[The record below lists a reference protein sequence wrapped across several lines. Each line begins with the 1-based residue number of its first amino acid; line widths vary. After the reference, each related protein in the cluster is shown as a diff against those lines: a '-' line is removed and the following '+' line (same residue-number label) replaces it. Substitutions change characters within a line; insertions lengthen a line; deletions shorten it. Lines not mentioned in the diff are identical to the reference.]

1 MYRYM
6 YRTLIF
12 FDLLSEI
19 PGNFVSLSSIKIG
32 VLRFGY
38 WVAPDKLN
46 TGSDKLNNVFHGT

>member
-19 PGNFVSLSSIKIG
+19 PGNFVSLSSIKII
-32 VLRFGY
+32 VLRLGY
-38 WVAPDKLN
+38 LVVL
-46 TGSDKLNNVFHGT
+46 DKLNNVLHIHHGT